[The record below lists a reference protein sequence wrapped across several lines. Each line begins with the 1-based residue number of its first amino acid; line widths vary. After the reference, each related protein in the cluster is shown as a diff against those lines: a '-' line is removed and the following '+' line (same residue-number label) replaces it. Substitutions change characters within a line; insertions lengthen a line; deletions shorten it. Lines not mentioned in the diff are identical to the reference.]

1 MLSTNIKSILNA
13 REAAKKLM
21 GQELPVKA
29 SYRVAKLIK
38 AMNGEIAI
46 YDEERI
52 RLCEKYGELDKDKGE
67 YKISETTEF
76 YEALNSLLDIEVSL
90 DVTKVSLPETLNITP
105 SDILNLSDFI
115 EIEGEED
122 D

>member
-1 MLSTNIKSILNA
+1 MISTNLNSILNA

-21 GQELPVKA
+21 GQELPVKV

-38 AMNGEIAI
+38 AMNSEIEV
-46 YDEERI
+46 YDQERI
-52 RLCEKYGELDKDKGE
+52 RLCEKYGELDKKKGE

-76 YEALNSLLDIEVSL
+76 YKDLNSLLDIEVSL
-90 DVTKVSLPETLNITP
+90 DVRKVSLPETLSITP
-105 SDILNLSDFI
+105 ADILSLSDFI
-115 EIEGEED
+115 EIEGVED